1 MCIQQYREYC
11 RSAPSEIRTHDNWL
25 LRPAPLAAGIP
36 TQSTPNRIRTD
47 TFTGLSRATPANWSI
62 GAYRRLIHLPQLRSI
77 CYEGTVDL
85 EGFEPSAVSGPL
97 SAFTDVIPIKP
108 IKLCT
113 ANPDSASGTRLV
125 RPL

>member
-11 RSAPSEIRTHDNWL
+11 RSAPSEIRTHDNWF

-62 GAYRRLIHLPQLRSI
+62 GA
-77 CYEGTVDL
+77 CVDL

-113 ANPDSASGTRLV
+113 ANPDSRPALGWLDLCEKRLY
-125 RPL
+125 